1 MSFAL
6 FRQILPLIITLC
18 VVGGIGF
25 VLYHVYLS
33 VTKMG
38 ETASQ
43 KMGKK
48 NVVLTKDGMRVG
60 VKNVRNERYVDQ
72 TQSYVVKAWNL
83 GQAQEP
89 TNNRRKRVENPESIL
104 QTNNPDV
111 TRYKFHD
118 NTQPV
123 CKDDEN
129 LK

>member
-1 MSFAL
+1 MGKFSL
-6 FRQILPLIITLC
+6 FLQILPLIITLC

-25 VLYHVYLS
+25 VLYHVYIS

-83 GQAQEP
+83 GQAQDQISDKKA
-89 TNNRRKRVENPESIL
+89 N
-104 QTNNPDV
+104 
-111 TRYKFHD
+111 
-118 NTQPV
+118 
-123 CKDDEN
+123 
-129 LK
+129 

>member
-1 MSFAL
+1 MASAL
-6 FRQILPLIITLC
+6 FRQILPLIVALS

-60 VKNVRNERYVDQ
+60 VKNVKNEKYVDK

-83 GQAQEP
+83 GQAQEYERYSP
-89 TNNRRKRVENPESIL
+89 MPSCRSSPSCFFAESPLTSHSLNSGKKTN
-104 QTNNPDV
+104 
-111 TRYKFHD
+111 
-118 NTQPV
+118 
-123 CKDDEN
+123 
-129 LK
+129 